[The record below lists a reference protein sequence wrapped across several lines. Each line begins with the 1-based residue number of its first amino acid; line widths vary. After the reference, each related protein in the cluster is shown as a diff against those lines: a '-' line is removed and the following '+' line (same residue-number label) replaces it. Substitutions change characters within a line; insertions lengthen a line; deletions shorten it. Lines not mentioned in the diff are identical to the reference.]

1 MATKTLKCNT
11 LYTAIGRFERRTNGC
26 GRSCPVILLAGKEHM
41 VDMQEMVLWTSLNWR
56 IVRAEDI
63 AELCSRTISDTSY
76 PISRSWE
83 ECLERLLVRGLVISG
98 NGDTEYDALYDLLS
112 PIYVIPSGG
121 SFFLRALTFIK
132 LTLFRNIPI
141 SKAKRLFTKD
151 RRTDKERQV
160 MNLARQALLS
170 TAEIIKCIEMDIR
183 RLPDEES
190 ILDQLYNDAY
200 TTSDN
205 INSLVKHSSS
215 SKPVTLAVANLYLRQ
230 QIIFERI

>member
-1 MATKTLKCNT
+1 MAMKT

-26 GRSCPVILLAGKEHM
+26 GRSCPVIMLAGKEHM

-56 IVRAEDI
+56 IVKAEDI
-63 AELCSRTISDTSY
+63 TELCSRTISDASY

-83 ECLERLLVRGLVISG
+83 KCLERLLVRGLVISG
-98 NGDTEYDALYDLLS
+98 NGNTEYDALYDLLS
-112 PIYVIPSGG
+112 PIYIIPSSG
-121 SFFLRALTFIK
+121 SFFLRTLTFIK
-132 LTLFRNIPI
+132 LTLFRNTPV
-141 SKAKRLFTKD
+141 SKAKRLFAKD

-160 MNLARQALLS
+160 MNLANQALLS
-170 TAEIIKCIEMDIR
+170 TAEIIKCIEMNIR

-190 ILDQLYNDAY
+190 IMDQLYNDAY

-205 INSLVKHSSS
+205 INSLVKHSSI

>member
-1 MATKTLKCNT
+1 MATKT

-26 GRSCPVILLAGKEHM
+26 GRSCPVILLGGKEHM

-56 IVRAEDI
+56 IAKAENI

-121 SFFLRALTFIK
+121 SFFLRTLTFIK

-141 SKAKRLFTKD
+141 SRTKRLFARD
-151 RRTDKERQV
+151 RRTDQERQV

-170 TAEIIKCIEMDIR
+170 TAEIIKCIEKDIR

-190 ILDQLYNDAY
+190 ILELLYDDAY

-205 INSLVKHSSS
+205 INSLVRHSSS

>member
-1 MATKTLKCNT
+1 MAMKT

-41 VDMQEMVLWTSLNWR
+41 VDMQEIVLWTSLNWR
-56 IVRAEDI
+56 IVRAENI

-83 ECLERLLVRGLVISG
+83 KCLERLLVRGLVISG

-121 SFFLRALTFIK
+121 SFFLRILTFIK
-132 LTLFRNIPI
+132 LTFFRNIPM
-141 SKAKRLFTKD
+141 SKTRRLFAKD
-151 RRTDKERQV
+151 RRTDQEQQV
-160 MNLARQALLS
+160 MNLARQAHLS
-170 TAEIIKCIEMDIR
+170 TAEIIKCIEKDIR

-190 ILDQLYNDAY
+190 ILEQLYNDAY

-205 INSLVKHSSS
+205 ISSLVRHSSS